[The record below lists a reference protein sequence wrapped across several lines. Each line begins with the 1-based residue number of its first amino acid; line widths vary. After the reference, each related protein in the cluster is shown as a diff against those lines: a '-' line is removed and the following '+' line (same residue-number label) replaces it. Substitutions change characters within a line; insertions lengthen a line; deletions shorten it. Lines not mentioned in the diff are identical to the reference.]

1 MTKEYIR
8 ARLEWVNKRITWL
21 EDRLY
26 QINPAKENNLFKR
39 HSNEK
44 WLLMIE
50 RERLLNEL
58 DKLEWQK

>member
-8 ARLEWVNKRITWL
+8 ARLEWVTKRITWL